1 MQVVLDAIEE
11 LCYEMGLHS
20 MEGMDEYAVF
30 LVTNRGEN
38 VFTNGHHWNNEFLLT
53 KWVKRMWPI

>member
-20 MEGMDEYAVF
+20 MEGMDEYAIFV
-30 LVTNRGEN
+30 VTNRGEN
-38 VFTNGHHWNNEFLLT
+38 VFTNGYHWNNGFY
-53 KWVKRMWPI
+53 